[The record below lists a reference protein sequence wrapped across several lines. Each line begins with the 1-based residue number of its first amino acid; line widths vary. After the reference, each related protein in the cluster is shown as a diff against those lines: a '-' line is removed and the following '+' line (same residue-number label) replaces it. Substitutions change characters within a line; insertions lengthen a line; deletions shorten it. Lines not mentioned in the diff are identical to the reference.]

1 MKKYSFKELGL
12 ENTRD
17 MFKRANES
25 GYSIPAFNFANL
37 EQLQAILDACV
48 EAESDV
54 IIQISASARTY
65 IGKEQLPLLVKGAID
80 EIRAK
85 GSKIAVALNL
95 DHGKG
100 QDLIKD
106 CLDYGFSSVMIDASK
121 YDFEKN
127 IELTKEIVELAK
139 DYDASVEGEIG
150 VIHGTEDEHSADESA
165 FTKPIEAVEF
175 IKRTGVDSL
184 AIAIGTAHGAHKFK
198 VGEDPKLRL
207 DILEEIERRIPGFPI
222 VLHGSSAVPKQYTDM
237 IKEFGGEV
245 KDAIGIPNAE
255 LRKASK
261 SAVAKI
267 NVDTDGRLAF
277 TAAIRRVLG
286 TNPKEFDPRKYLGA
300 AKDEM
305 KAYYKTK
312 IVDVFGSEGAYKK
325 GTK

>member
-17 MFKRANES
+17 MFKRANEN

-37 EQLQAILDACV
+37 EQLQAILDACT

-100 QDLIKD
+100 HELIKD

-165 FTKPIEAVEF
+165 FTKPAEAVEF

-207 DILEEIERRIPGFPI
+207 DILEAIKKEIGSFPI
-222 VLHGSSAVPKQYTDM
+222 VLHGSSSVPQDYIKKF
-237 IKEFGGEV
+237 KEFGGEV
-245 KDAIGIPNAE
+245 KDAIGIPDEE
-255 LRKASK
+255 LKK
-261 SAVAKI
+261 SI
-267 NVDTDGRLAF
+267 
-277 TAAIRRVLG
+277 
-286 TNPKEFDPRKYLGA
+286 
-300 AKDEM
+300 
-305 KAYYKTK
+305 
-312 IVDVFGSEGAYKK
+312 
-325 GTK
+325 

>member
-17 MFKRANES
+17 MFKRANEN

-37 EQLQAILDACV
+37 EQLQAILDACT

-100 QDLIKD
+100 HELIKD

-165 FTKPIEAVEF
+165 FTKPAEAVEF

-184 AIAIGTAHGAHKFK
+184 AIAIGTAHGEHKFK

-207 DILEEIERRIPGFPI
+207 DILEAIKKEIGSFPI
-222 VLHGSSAVPKQYTDM
+222 VLHGSSSVPQDYIKKF
-237 IKEFGGEV
+237 KEFGGEV
-245 KDAIGIPNAE
+245 KDAIGIPDEE
-255 LRKASK
+255 LKKASK
-261 SAVAKI
+261 SIVTKI
-267 NVDTDGRLAF
+267 NVDTDGRLVF
-277 TAAIRRVLG
+277 TSALREYFAE
-286 TNPKEFDPRKYLGA
+286 NPKEMDLKKYLDYA
-300 AKDEM
+300 RNEM
-305 KAYYKTK
+305 RNFYVKKINSVFKTK
-312 IVDVFGSEGAYKK
+312 
-325 GTK
+325 

>member
-17 MFKRANES
+17 MFKRANEN

-165 FTKPIEAVEF
+165 FTKPVEAVEF

-207 DILEEIERRIPGFPI
+207 DILEAIKKEIGSFPI
-222 VLHGSSAVPKQYTDM
+222 VLHGSSSVPQDYIKKF
-237 IKEFGGEV
+237 KEFGGEV
-245 KDAIGIPNAE
+245 KDAIRIPDEE
-255 LRKASK
+255 LKKASK
-261 SAVAKI
+261 SIVTKI
-267 NVDTDGRLAF
+267 NVDTDGRLVF
-277 TAAIRRVLG
+277 TSALREYFAE
-286 TNPKEFDPRKYLGA
+286 NPKEMDLKKYLDYA
-300 AKDEM
+300 RNEM
-305 KAYYKTK
+305 KNFYVKKINSVFKTK
-312 IVDVFGSEGAYKK
+312 
-325 GTK
+325 

>member
-1 MKKYSFKELGL
+1 MKKYSFKDLGL

-17 MFKRANES
+17 MFKRANEN

-121 YDFEKN
+121 YDFEK
-127 IELTKEIVELAK
+127 I
-139 DYDASVEGEIG
+139 
-150 VIHGTEDEHSADESA
+150 
-165 FTKPIEAVEF
+165 
-175 IKRTGVDSL
+175 
-184 AIAIGTAHGAHKFK
+184 
-198 VGEDPKLRL
+198 
-207 DILEEIERRIPGFPI
+207 
-222 VLHGSSAVPKQYTDM
+222 
-237 IKEFGGEV
+237 
-245 KDAIGIPNAE
+245 
-255 LRKASK
+255 
-261 SAVAKI
+261 
-267 NVDTDGRLAF
+267 
-277 TAAIRRVLG
+277 
-286 TNPKEFDPRKYLGA
+286 
-300 AKDEM
+300 
-305 KAYYKTK
+305 
-312 IVDVFGSEGAYKK
+312 
-325 GTK
+325 

>member
-17 MFKRANES
+17 MFKRANEN

-65 IGKEQLPLLVKGAID
+65 IGKEQLPLLVKGAIN

-100 QDLIKD
+100 YDLIKD

-139 DYDASVEGEIG
+139 AYDASVEGEIG
-150 VIHGTEDEHSADESA
+150 VIHGIEDEHSADEST
-165 FTKPIEAVEF
+165 FTKPAEAVEF
-175 IKRTGVDSL
+175 IKKTGVDSL

-207 DILEEIERRIPGFPI
+207 DILENIKKEIGSFPI
-222 VLHGSSAVPKQYTDM
+222 VLHGSSSVPQDYIKKF
-237 IKEFGGEV
+237 KEFGGEV
-245 KDAIGIPNAE
+245 KDAIGIPDEE

-261 SAVAKI
+261 SIVTKI
-267 NVDTDGRLAF
+267 NVDTDGRLVF
-277 TAAIRRVLG
+277 TSALREYFAK
-286 TNPKEFDPRKYLGA
+286 NPKEMDLKKYFDYARN
-300 AKDEM
+300 EM
-305 KAYYKTK
+305 KNFYVKKINSVFKTK
-312 IVDVFGSEGAYKK
+312 
-325 GTK
+325 

>member
-17 MFKRANES
+17 MFKRANEN

-37 EQLQAILDACV
+37 EQLQAILDACT

-100 QDLIKD
+100 HELIKD

-165 FTKPIEAVEF
+165 FTKPAEAVEF

-207 DILEEIERRIPGFPI
+207 DILEAIKKEIGSFPI
-222 VLHGSSAVPKQYTDM
+222 VLHGSSSVPQDYIKKF
-237 IKEFGGEV
+237 KEFGGEV
-245 KDAIGIPNAE
+245 KDAIGIPDEE
-255 LRKASK
+255 LKKASK
-261 SAVAKI
+261 SIVTKI
-267 NVDTDGRLAF
+267 NVDTDGRLVF
-277 TAAIRRVLG
+277 TSALREYFAE
-286 TNPKEFDPRKYLGA
+286 NPKEMDLKKYLDYA
-300 AKDEM
+300 RNEM
-305 KAYYKTK
+305 RNFYVKKINSVFKTK
-312 IVDVFGSEGAYKK
+312 
-325 GTK
+325 

>member
-1 MKKYSFKELGL
+1 MRKYSFKELGL

-17 MFKRANES
+17 MFKRANEN

-65 IGKEQLPLLVKGAID
+65 IGKEQLPLLVKGAIE
-80 EIRAK
+80 EIREK

-100 QDLIKD
+100 YDLIKD

-150 VIHGTEDEHSADESA
+150 VIHGTEDEHSADEST
-165 FTKPIEAVEF
+165 FTKPAEAVEF

-207 DILEEIERRIPGFPI
+207 DILENIKKEIGSFPI
-222 VLHGSSAVPKQYTDM
+222 VLHGSSSVPQDYIKKF
-237 IKEFGGEV
+237 KEFGGEV

-286 TNPKEFDPRKYLGA
+286 TTPKEFDPRKYLGA

>member
-12 ENTRD
+12 ENTRE
-17 MFKRANES
+17 MFKKANQN

-37 EQLQAILDACV
+37 EQLQAILDACT

-80 EIRAK
+80 EIRAR
-85 GSKIAVALNL
+85 GSKIAVAMNL

-100 QDLIKD
+100 YDLIKD

-150 VIHGTEDEHSADESA
+150 VIHGTEDEHSADEST
-165 FTKPIEAVEF
+165 FTKPAEAVEF

-198 VGEDPKLRL
+198 VGEEPKLRL
-207 DILEEIERRIPGFPI
+207 DILEAIKKEIGDFPI
-222 VLHGSSAVPKQYTDM
+222 VLHGSSSVPQNYIRKF
-237 IKEFGGEV
+237 KEFGGEV
-245 KDAIGIPNAE
+245 KDAIGIPDEE
-255 LRKASK
+255 LGKASK
-261 SAVAKI
+261 SIVTKI
-267 NVDTDGRLAF
+267 NVDTDGRLVF
-277 TAAIRRVLG
+277 TSALREYF
-286 TNPKEFDPRKYLGA
+286 TKNPKEMDLKKYLDYA
-300 AKDEM
+300 RTEM
-305 KAYYKTK
+305 KNFYVEKIKSVFKTK
-312 IVDVFGSEGAYKK
+312 
-325 GTK
+325 

>member
-17 MFKRANES
+17 MFKRANEN

-37 EQLQAILDACV
+37 EQLQAILDACT

-100 QDLIKD
+100 HELIKD

-165 FTKPIEAVEF
+165 FTKPAEAVEF

-207 DILEEIERRIPGFPI
+207 DILEAIKKEIGSFPI
-222 VLHGSSAVPKQYTDM
+222 VLHGSSSVPQDYIKKF
-237 IKEFGGEV
+237 KEFGGEV
-245 KDAIGIPNAE
+245 KDAIGIPDEE
-255 LRKASK
+255 LKKASK
-261 SAVAKI
+261 SIVTKI
-267 NVDTDGRLAF
+267 NVDTDGRLVF
-277 TAAIRRVLG
+277 TSALREYFAE
-286 TNPKEFDPRKYLGA
+286 NPKEMDLKKYLDYA
-300 AKDEM
+300 RNEM
-305 KAYYKTK
+305 RNFY
-312 IVDVFGSEGAYKK
+312 VKK
-325 GTK
+325 N

>member
-17 MFKRANES
+17 MFKRANEN

-37 EQLQAILDACV
+37 EQLQAILDACT

-100 QDLIKD
+100 HELIKD

-165 FTKPIEAVEF
+165 FTKPAEAVEF

-207 DILEEIERRIPGFPI
+207 DILEAIKKEIGSFPI
-222 VLHGSSAVPKQYTDM
+222 VLHGSSSVPQDYIKKF
-237 IKEFGGEV
+237 KEFGGEV
-245 KDAIGIPNAE
+245 KDAIGIPDEE
-255 LRKASK
+255 LKKASK
-261 SAVAKI
+261 SIVTKI
-267 NVDTDGRLAF
+267 NVDTDGRLVF
-277 TAAIRRVLG
+277 TSALREYFAE
-286 TNPKEFDPRKYLGA
+286 NPKEMDLKKYLDYA
-300 AKDEM
+300 RNEM
-305 KAYYKTK
+305 RNFYVKKINSVFQTK
-312 IVDVFGSEGAYKK
+312 
-325 GTK
+325 

>member
-17 MFKRANES
+17 MFKRANEN

-37 EQLQAILDACV
+37 EQLQAILDACT

-100 QDLIKD
+100 HELIKD

-165 FTKPIEAVEF
+165 FTKPAEAVEF

-207 DILEEIERRIPGFPI
+207 DILEAIKKEIGSFPI
-222 VLHGSSAVPKQYTDM
+222 VLHGSSSVPLSL
-237 IKEFGGEV
+237 IH
-245 KDAIGIPNAE
+245 I
-255 LRKASK
+255 
-261 SAVAKI
+261 
-267 NVDTDGRLAF
+267 
-277 TAAIRRVLG
+277 
-286 TNPKEFDPRKYLGA
+286 
-300 AKDEM
+300 
-305 KAYYKTK
+305 
-312 IVDVFGSEGAYKK
+312 SEP
-325 GTK
+325 TRH

>member
-17 MFKRANES
+17 MFKRVNEN

-37 EQLQAILDACV
+37 EQLQAILDACT

-100 QDLIKD
+100 HELIKD

-165 FTKPIEAVEF
+165 FTKPAEAVEF

-207 DILEEIERRIPGFPI
+207 DILEAIKKEIGSFPI
-222 VLHGSSAVPKQYTDM
+222 VLHGSSSVPQNYIKKF
-237 IKEFGGEV
+237 KEFGGEV
-245 KDAIGIPNAE
+245 KDAIGIPDEE
-255 LRKASK
+255 LKKASK
-261 SAVAKI
+261 SIVTKI
-267 NVDTDGRLAF
+267 NVDTDGRLVF
-277 TAAIRRVLG
+277 TSALREYFAE
-286 TNPKEFDPRKYLGA
+286 NPKEMDLKKYLDYA
-300 AKDEM
+300 RNEM
-305 KAYYKTK
+305 KNFYVKKINSVFKTK
-312 IVDVFGSEGAYKK
+312 
-325 GTK
+325 

>member
-17 MFKRANES
+17 MFKRANEN

-37 EQLQAILDACV
+37 EQLQAILDACT

-65 IGKEQLPLLVKGAID
+65 IAKEQLPLLVKGAID

-100 QDLIKD
+100 HELIKD

-165 FTKPIEAVEF
+165 FTKPAEAVEF

-207 DILEEIERRIPGFPI
+207 DILEAIKKEIGSFPI
-222 VLHGSSAVPKQYTDM
+222 VLHGSSSVPQDYIKKF
-237 IKEFGGEV
+237 KEFGGEV
-245 KDAIGIPNAE
+245 KDAIGIPDEE
-255 LRKASK
+255 LKKASK
-261 SAVAKI
+261 SIVTKI
-267 NVDTDGRLAF
+267 NVDTDGRLVF
-277 TAAIRRVLG
+277 TSALREYFAK
-286 TNPKEFDPRKYLGA
+286 NPKEMDLKKYLDYA
-300 AKDEM
+300 RNEM
-305 KAYYKTK
+305 KNFYVKKINSVFKTK
-312 IVDVFGSEGAYKK
+312 
-325 GTK
+325 

>member
-1 MKKYSFKELGL
+1 MKKYSYKELGL
-12 ENTRD
+12 ENTRE
-17 MFKRANES
+17 MFKRANEG
-25 GYSIPAFNFANL
+25 GYSIPAFNFCNM
-37 EQLQAILDACV
+37 EQLQAILEACV
-48 EAESDV
+48 ETDSDV
-54 IIQISASARTY
+54 ILQISASARKY
-65 IGKEQLPLLVKGAID
+65 IGKELLPLMIKGAIE

-85 GSKIAVALNL
+85 GSKISVALNL
-95 DHGKG
+95 DHGKEV
-100 QDLIKD
+100 DMIKE

-121 YDFEKN
+121 YEFEKN
-127 IELTKEIVELAK
+127 VEITKSVVELAK
-139 DYDASVEGEIG
+139 EYDASVEGEIG
-150 VIHGTEDEHSADESA
+150 IISGVEDEHSSDDSH
-165 FTKPIEAVEF
+165 FTRPKEAIEF
-175 IKRTGVDSL
+175 IEKTGVDSL

-198 VGEDPKLRL
+198 PGEDPKLRL

-222 VLHGSSAVPKQYTDM
+222 VLHGSSAVPQQYTTM

-245 KDAIGIPNAE
+245 KDAIGIPDSE
-255 LRKASK
+255 LRKAAK

-286 TNPKEFDPRKYLGA
+286 TTPKEFDPRKYLGA

>member
-17 MFKRANES
+17 MFKRANEN

-37 EQLQAILDACV
+37 EQLQAILDACT

-100 QDLIKD
+100 HELIKD

-165 FTKPIEAVEF
+165 FTKPAEAVEF

-207 DILEEIERRIPGFPI
+207 DILEAIKKEIGSFPI
-222 VLHGSSAVPKQYTDM
+222 VLHGSSSVPQDYIKKF
-237 IKEFGGEV
+237 KEFGGEV
-245 KDAIGIPNAE
+245 KDAIGIPDEE
-255 LRKASK
+255 LKKASK
-261 SAVAKI
+261 SIVTKI
-267 NVDTDGRLAF
+267 NVDTDGRLVF
-277 TAAIRRVLG
+277 TSALREYFAK
-286 TNPKEFDPRKYLGA
+286 NPKEMDLKKYLDYA
-300 AKDEM
+300 RNEM
-305 KAYYKTK
+305 RNFYVKKINSVFKTK
-312 IVDVFGSEGAYKK
+312 
-325 GTK
+325 

>member
-1 MKKYSFKELGL
+1 MRKYSFKELGL

-17 MFKRANES
+17 MFKRANEN

-65 IGKEQLPLLVKGAID
+65 IGKEQLPLLVKGAIE
-80 EIRAK
+80 EIREK

-100 QDLIKD
+100 YDLIKD

-165 FTKPIEAVEF
+165 FTKPAEAVEF

-207 DILEEIERRIPGFPI
+207 DILENIKKEIGSFPI
-222 VLHGSSAVPKQYTDM
+222 VLHGSSSVPQDYIKKF
-237 IKEFGGEV
+237 KEFGGEV
-245 KDAIGIPNAE
+245 KDAIGIPDEE

-261 SAVAKI
+261 SIVTKI
-267 NVDTDGRLAF
+267 NVDTDGRLVF
-277 TAAIRRVLG
+277 TSTLREYFAK
-286 TNPKEFDPRKYLGA
+286 NPKEMDLKKYLDYA
-300 AKDEM
+300 RNEM
-305 KAYYKTK
+305 KNFYVKKINSVFKTK
-312 IVDVFGSEGAYKK
+312 
-325 GTK
+325 

>member
-17 MFKRANES
+17 MFKRANQN

-37 EQLQAILDACV
+37 EQLQAILDACT

-100 QDLIKD
+100 HELIKD

-165 FTKPIEAVEF
+165 FTKPAEAVEF

-207 DILEEIERRIPGFPI
+207 DILEAIKKEIGSFPI
-222 VLHGSSAVPKQYTDM
+222 VLHGSSSVPQDYIKKF
-237 IKEFGGEV
+237 KEFGGEV
-245 KDAIGIPNAE
+245 KDAIGIPDEE
-255 LRKASK
+255 LKKASK
-261 SAVAKI
+261 SIVTKI
-267 NVDTDGRLAF
+267 NVDTDGRLVF
-277 TAAIRRVLG
+277 TSALREYFAE
-286 TNPKEFDPRKYLGA
+286 NPKEMDLKKYLDYA
-300 AKDEM
+300 RNEM
-305 KAYYKTK
+305 KNFYVKKINSVFKTK
-312 IVDVFGSEGAYKK
+312 
-325 GTK
+325 

>member
-17 MFKRANES
+17 MFKRANEN

-37 EQLQAILDACV
+37 EQLQAILDACT

-100 QDLIKD
+100 HELIKD

-121 YDFEKN
+121 YYFEKN

-165 FTKPIEAVEF
+165 FTKPAEAVEF

-207 DILEEIERRIPGFPI
+207 DILEAIKKEIGSFPI
-222 VLHGSSAVPKQYTDM
+222 VLHGSSSVPQDYIKKF
-237 IKEFGGEV
+237 KEFGGEV
-245 KDAIGIPNAE
+245 KDAIGIPDEE
-255 LRKASK
+255 LKKASK
-261 SAVAKI
+261 SIVTKI
-267 NVDTDGRLAF
+267 NVDTDGRLVF
-277 TAAIRRVLG
+277 TSALREYFAE
-286 TNPKEFDPRKYLGA
+286 NPKEMDLKKYLDYA
-300 AKDEM
+300 RNEM
-305 KAYYKTK
+305 RNFYVKKINSVFKTK
-312 IVDVFGSEGAYKK
+312 
-325 GTK
+325 

>member
-17 MFKRANES
+17 MFKRANEN

-37 EQLQAILDACV
+37 EQLQAILDACT

-100 QDLIKD
+100 HELIKD

-165 FTKPIEAVEF
+165 FTKPAEAVEF

-207 DILEEIERRIPGFPI
+207 DILEAIKKEIGSFPI
-222 VLHGSSAVPKQYTDM
+222 VLHGSSSVPQNYIKKF
-237 IKEFGGEV
+237 KEFGGEV
-245 KDAIGIPNAE
+245 KDAIGIPDEE
-255 LRKASK
+255 LKKASK
-261 SAVAKI
+261 SIVTKI
-267 NVDTDGRLAF
+267 NVDTDGRLVF
-277 TAAIRRVLG
+277 TSALREYFAE
-286 TNPKEFDPRKYLGA
+286 NPKEMDLKKYLDYA
-300 AKDEM
+300 RNEM
-305 KAYYKTK
+305 KNFYVKKINSVFKTK
-312 IVDVFGSEGAYKK
+312 
-325 GTK
+325 

>member
-12 ENTRD
+12 ENTRE
-17 MFKRANES
+17 MFKKANQN

-100 QDLIKD
+100 YDLIKD

-165 FTKPIEAVEF
+165 FTKPAEAVEF

-207 DILEEIERRIPGFPI
+207 DILENIKKEIGSFPI
-222 VLHGSSAVPKQYTDM
+222 VLHGSSSVPQDYIKKF
-237 IKEFGGEV
+237 KEFGGEV
-245 KDAIGIPNAE
+245 NDAIGLPDEE

-261 SAVAKI
+261 SIVTKI
-267 NVDTDGRLAF
+267 NVDTDGRLVF
-277 TAAIRRVLG
+277 TSALREYFAK
-286 TNPKEFDPRKYLGA
+286 NPKEMDLKKYFDYARN
-300 AKDEM
+300 EM
-305 KAYYKTK
+305 KNFYVKKINSVFKTK
-312 IVDVFGSEGAYKK
+312 
-325 GTK
+325 

>member
-17 MFKRANES
+17 MFKRANEN

-37 EQLQAILDACV
+37 EQLQAILDACT

-80 EIRAK
+80 EIRVK

-100 QDLIKD
+100 HELIKD

-165 FTKPIEAVEF
+165 FTKPAEAVEF

-207 DILEEIERRIPGFPI
+207 DILEAIKKEIGSFPI
-222 VLHGSSAVPKQYTDM
+222 VLHGSSSVPQDYIKKF
-237 IKEFGGEV
+237 KEFGGEV
-245 KDAIGIPNAE
+245 KDAIGIPDEE
-255 LRKASK
+255 LKKASK
-261 SAVAKI
+261 SIVTKI
-267 NVDTDGRLAF
+267 NVDTDGRLVF
-277 TAAIRRVLG
+277 TSALREYFAE
-286 TNPKEFDPRKYLGA
+286 NPKEMDLKKYLDYA
-300 AKDEM
+300 RNEM
-305 KAYYKTK
+305 RNFYVKKINSVFKTK
-312 IVDVFGSEGAYKK
+312 
-325 GTK
+325 

>member
-17 MFKRANES
+17 MFKRANEN

-65 IGKEQLPLLVKGAID
+65 IGKEQLPLLVKGAIE
-80 EIRAK
+80 EIREK

-100 QDLIKD
+100 YDLIKD

-165 FTKPIEAVEF
+165 FTKPAEAVEF

-207 DILEEIERRIPGFPI
+207 DILENIKKEIGSFPI
-222 VLHGSSAVPKQYTDM
+222 VLHGSSSVPQDYIKKF
-237 IKEFGGEV
+237 KEFGGEV
-245 KDAIGIPNAE
+245 KDAIGIPDEE

-261 SAVAKI
+261 SIVTKI
-267 NVDTDGRLAF
+267 NVDTDGRLVF
-277 TAAIRRVLG
+277 TSALREYFAK
-286 TNPKEFDPRKYLGA
+286 NPKEMDLKKYLDYA
-300 AKDEM
+300 RNEM
-305 KAYYKTK
+305 KNFYVKKINSVFKTK
-312 IVDVFGSEGAYKK
+312 
-325 GTK
+325 

>member
-17 MFKRANES
+17 MFKRANEN

-37 EQLQAILDACV
+37 EQLQAILDACT

-100 QDLIKD
+100 HELIKD

-165 FTKPIEAVEF
+165 FTKPAEAVEF

>member
-17 MFKRANES
+17 MFKRANEN

-37 EQLQAILDACV
+37 EQLQAILDACT

-100 QDLIKD
+100 HELIKD
-106 CLDYGFSSVMIDASK
+106 YLDYGFSSVMIDASK

-165 FTKPIEAVEF
+165 FTKPAEAVEF

-207 DILEEIERRIPGFPI
+207 DILEAIKKEIGSFPI
-222 VLHGSSAVPKQYTDM
+222 VLHGSSSVPQDYIKKF
-237 IKEFGGEV
+237 KEFGGEV
-245 KDAIGIPNAE
+245 KDAIGIPDEE
-255 LRKASK
+255 LKKASK
-261 SAVAKI
+261 SIVTKI
-267 NVDTDGRLAF
+267 NVDTDGRLVF
-277 TAAIRRVLG
+277 TSALREYFAE
-286 TNPKEFDPRKYLGA
+286 NPKEMDLKKYLDYA
-300 AKDEM
+300 RNEM
-305 KAYYKTK
+305 RNFYVKKINSVFKTK
-312 IVDVFGSEGAYKK
+312 
-325 GTK
+325 

>member
-1 MKKYSFKELGL
+1 MVSEKWQFIISFIKLSTFIFLFFNSLNADELIR
-12 ENTRD
+12 NTSLSTSASTIILKVIFFNIQD
-17 MFKRANES
+17 AVKRHVSFSLSLYKVTSLPSGES
-25 GYSIPAFNFANL
+25 IYTLNSPFFIKRTPVT
-37 EQLQAILDACV
+37 V
-48 EAESDV
+48 EAELGVLAGIEDDV
-54 IIQISASARTY
+54 KAESHTY
-65 IGKEQLPLLVKGAID
+65 TNPD
-80 EIRAK
+80 E
-85 GSKIAVALNL
+85 
-95 DHGKG
+95 
-100 QDLIKD
+100 
-106 CLDYGFSSVMIDASK
+106 
-121 YDFEKN
+121 
-127 IELTKEIVELAK
+127 VE
-139 DYDASVEGEIG
+139 
-150 VIHGTEDEHSADESA
+150 
-165 FTKPIEAVEF
+165 EF
-175 IKRTGVDSL
+175 VNKTGVDSL
-184 AIAIGTAHGAHKFK
+184 AIAIGTSHGAHKFK
-198 VGEDPKLRL
+198 PGEDPKLRL

-286 TNPKEFDPRKYLGA
+286 TTPKEFDPRKYLGA

>member
-17 MFKRANES
+17 MFKRANEN

-37 EQLQAILDACV
+37 EQLQAILDACT

-100 QDLIKD
+100 HELIKD

-165 FTKPIEAVEF
+165 FTKPAEAVEF

-184 AIAIGTAHGAHKFK
+184 AIAIGTAHGAHKFR

-207 DILEEIERRIPGFPI
+207 DILEAIKKEIGSFPI
-222 VLHGSSAVPKQYTDM
+222 VLHGSSSVPQDYIKKF
-237 IKEFGGEV
+237 KEFGGEV
-245 KDAIGIPNAE
+245 KDAIGIPDEE
-255 LRKASK
+255 LKKASK
-261 SAVAKI
+261 SIVTKI
-267 NVDTDGRLAF
+267 NVDTDGRLVF
-277 TAAIRRVLG
+277 TSALREYFAK
-286 TNPKEFDPRKYLGA
+286 NPKEMDLKKYLDYA
-300 AKDEM
+300 RNEM
-305 KAYYKTK
+305 KNFYVKKINSVFKTK
-312 IVDVFGSEGAYKK
+312 
-325 GTK
+325 

>member
-17 MFKRANES
+17 MFKRANEN

-37 EQLQAILDACV
+37 EQLQAILDACT
-48 EAESDV
+48 EAESNV

-100 QDLIKD
+100 HELIKD

-165 FTKPIEAVEF
+165 FTKPAEAVEF

-207 DILEEIERRIPGFPI
+207 DILEAIKKEIGSFPI
-222 VLHGSSAVPKQYTDM
+222 VLHGSSSVPQDYIKKF
-237 IKEFGGEV
+237 KEFGGEV
-245 KDAIGIPNAE
+245 KDAIGIPDEE
-255 LRKASK
+255 LKKASK
-261 SAVAKI
+261 SIVTKI
-267 NVDTDGRLAF
+267 NVDTDGRLVF
-277 TAAIRRVLG
+277 TSALREYFAK
-286 TNPKEFDPRKYLGA
+286 NPKEMDLKKYLDYA
-300 AKDEM
+300 RNEM
-305 KAYYKTK
+305 KNFYVKKINSVFKTK
-312 IVDVFGSEGAYKK
+312 
-325 GTK
+325 

>member
-17 MFKRANES
+17 MFKRANEN

-37 EQLQAILDACV
+37 EQLQAILDACT

-80 EIRAK
+80 EIIAK

-100 QDLIKD
+100 HELIKD

-165 FTKPIEAVEF
+165 FTKPAEAVEF

-207 DILEEIERRIPGFPI
+207 DILEAIKKEIGSFPI
-222 VLHGSSAVPKQYTDM
+222 VLHGSSSVPQDYIKKF
-237 IKEFGGEV
+237 KEFGGEV
-245 KDAIGIPNAE
+245 KDAIGIPDEE
-255 LRKASK
+255 LKKASK
-261 SAVAKI
+261 SIVTKI
-267 NVDTDGRLAF
+267 NVDTDGRLVF
-277 TAAIRRVLG
+277 TSALREYFAE
-286 TNPKEFDPRKYLGA
+286 NPKEMDLKKYLDYA
-300 AKDEM
+300 RNEM
-305 KAYYKTK
+305 RNFYVKKINSVFKTK
-312 IVDVFGSEGAYKK
+312 
-325 GTK
+325 

>member
-1 MKKYSFKELGL
+1 MRKYSFKELGL

-17 MFKRANES
+17 MFKRANEN

-65 IGKEQLPLLVKGAID
+65 IGKEQLPLLVKGAIE
-80 EIRAK
+80 EIREK

-100 QDLIKD
+100 YDLIKD

-165 FTKPIEAVEF
+165 FTKPAEAVEF

-207 DILEEIERRIPGFPI
+207 DILENIKKEIGSFPI
-222 VLHGSSAVPKQYTDM
+222 VLHGSSSVPQDYIKKF
-237 IKEFGGEV
+237 KEFGGEV
-245 KDAIGIPNAE
+245 KDAIGIPDEE

-261 SAVAKI
+261 SIVTKI
-267 NVDTDGRLAF
+267 NVDTDGRLVF
-277 TAAIRRVLG
+277 TSALREYFAK
-286 TNPKEFDPRKYLGA
+286 NPKEMDLKKYLDYA
-300 AKDEM
+300 RNEM
-305 KAYYKTK
+305 KNFYVKKINSVFKTK
-312 IVDVFGSEGAYKK
+312 
-325 GTK
+325 